1 MLKKLLETKVGQPVS
16 NVEFVAAMEMA
27 SVVIKFNNISFG
39 KRTRPEEMLTI
50 AARCATA
57 LKRCS

>member
-1 MLKKLLETKVGQPVS
+1 MLRKLLENKIGQPIS
-16 NVEFVAAMEMA
+16 NSEFIAVMSMTTED
-27 SVVIKFNNISFG
+27 IKFNNINFNKKT
-39 KRTRPEEMLTI
+39 KRNDMLAI